1 MEYCRWRRILTLQQI
16 FLRRDGKY
24 FYARSQIFF
33 PYSFLGST
41 IPVADQVAMAGS
53 VAPPSVLVPVG
64 VLKRQGAEEAGAG
77 AGAEANKSV
86 MFSDG
91 IRPGGDLTDLDGR

>member
-1 MEYCRWRRILTLQQI
+1 
-16 FLRRDGKY
+16 
-24 FYARSQIFF
+24 
-33 PYSFLGST
+33 
-41 IPVADQVAMAGS
+41 MAGS

-77 AGAEANKSV
+77 AGAGAEGNKSV

>member
-1 MEYCRWRRILTLQQI
+1 MTRQQI
-16 FLRRDGKY
+16 FLSRDGKY
-24 FYARSQIFF
+24 FYARSRIFF
-33 PYSFLGST
+33 LHSFLCST

-64 VLKRQGAEEAGAG
+64 VLKRQGAEEAGA
-77 AGAEANKSV
+77 EANKSV

>member
-1 MEYCRWRRILTLQQI
+1 
-16 FLRRDGKY
+16 
-24 FYARSQIFF
+24 
-33 PYSFLGST
+33 
-41 IPVADQVAMAGS
+41 MAGS

-77 AGAEANKSV
+77 AEANKSV

-91 IRPGGDLTDLDGR
+91 IRPGGDLTDLDGRSAKAKYGQKRAKML

>member
-1 MEYCRWRRILTLQQI
+1 MAHYFNYQI
-16 FLRRDGKY
+16 FLRWI
-24 FYARSQIFF
+24 ANIF

-77 AGAEANKSV
+77 AEANKSV

-91 IRPGGDLTDLDGR
+91 IRPGGDLTDLHGR

>member
-1 MEYCRWRRILTLQQI
+1 M
-16 FLRRDGKY
+16 
-24 FYARSQIFF
+24 
-33 PYSFLGST
+33 
-41 IPVADQVAMAGS
+41 ADQVAMAGS

-77 AGAEANKSV
+77 AEANKSV

-91 IRPGGDLTDLDGR
+91 IRPGGDLTDLDGMQAKAENIVLS

>member
-1 MEYCRWRRILTLQQI
+1 
-16 FLRRDGKY
+16 
-24 FYARSQIFF
+24 
-33 PYSFLGST
+33 
-41 IPVADQVAMAGS
+41 MAGS

-77 AGAEANKSV
+77 AEANKSV

>member
-1 MEYCRWRRILTLQQI
+1 
-16 FLRRDGKY
+16 
-24 FYARSQIFF
+24 
-33 PYSFLGST
+33 
-41 IPVADQVAMAGS
+41 MAGS

-77 AGAEANKSV
+77 AEANKSV

-91 IRPGGDLTDLDGR
+91 IRPGGDLTDLDGMQAKAENIVLSY